1 VSRLLQFV
9 RTTIVGGMLFLV
21 PLVVLSAIIGKALQV
36 AHRVSD
42 PITARLF
49 PGAPAPLLLTAAIIV
64 LVLFCFLAGLLA
76 LTRPARRAVG
86 WLESALLSKI
96 PGYTFLKSA
105 GASALGVE
113 STLQY
118 PVVLARIEDSW
129 QFGFVVEE
137 MADGNQA
144 VYVPGSPNPL
154 SGAVYFMAAERI
166 RRTQIPMHVAMKC
179 LRRLGAG
186 AASVLADP
194 DTLRWRAERD

>member
-1 VSRLLQFV
+1 VSRLLKFV
-9 RTTIVGGMLFLV
+9 RTTLVGGVLFLV
-21 PLVVLSAIIGKALQV
+21 PLVVLSAIIGRALQV
-36 AHRVSD
+36 AHRVID
-42 PITARLF
+42 PLTTRLF
-49 PGAPAPLLLTAAIIV
+49 PDASRPVLLTSAVLA

-76 LTRPARRAVG
+76 VTAPARRVVG
-86 WLESALLSKI
+86 WLEGALLSKI

-113 STLQY
+113 TTVQY

-129 QFGFVVEE
+129 QFGFVVEK

-154 SGAVYFMAAERI
+154 SGAVYFMGADRI
-166 RRTQIPMHVAMKC
+166 RATQIPMHAAMKC

-186 AASVLADP
+186 SAALMPDP
-194 DTLRWRAERD
+194 ASLRWPEGGD

>member
-1 VSRLLQFV
+1 MSRLLQFV

-21 PLVVLSAIIGKALQV
+21 PLVVLSAIVGKALQV

-49 PGAPAPLLLTAAIIV
+49 PEAPPPLLLTAAVIV

-76 LTRPARRAVG
+76 VTPPARRIVG

-113 STLQY
+113 STVQY

-129 QFGFVVEE
+129 QFGFVVEK

-154 SGAVYFMAAERI
+154 SGAVYFMGDDRI
-166 RRTQIPMHVAMKC
+166 RATQIPMHVAMKC

-186 AASVLADP
+186 AGALMIDP
-194 DTLRWRAERD
+194 AALRWRDSQD